1 MTNEIQKTTFLYQLK
16 SYGLKNF
23 FISFD
28 FIVSFIVL
36 VTMLIDRYF
45 NLNIFSL
52 GNSNYVIGIFAVAS
66 TLFAIVLAAL
76 AIILSFSSGEFMS
89 FLRKNNKLAPL
100 LFLFWVGNAAYLV
113 VIILSTVYLVFN
125 LERYLF
131 LKEYLYPFIIATF
144 IYAVINTF
152 YLLATVI
159 RFGHFLDIYERFK
172 NGMIK

>member
-1 MTNEIQKTTFLYQLK
+1 MNNETQKTTFLYQLK
-16 SYGLKNF
+16 SYGFKKF
-23 FISFD
+23 IISFD
-28 FIVSFIVL
+28 FIVSVSIL
-36 VTMLIDRYF
+36 VTMFIDRYF
-45 NLNIFSL
+45 KLDIFYS
-52 GNSNYVIGIFAVAS
+52 GDSDYVIGIFAVAS

-76 AIILSFSSGEFMS
+76 AIILSFSSSEFMS
-89 FLRKNNKLAPL
+89 FLKKNNKLAPL
-100 LFLFWVGNAAYLV
+100 LFLFWIANGAYLV

-125 LERYLF
+125 LERCFF

-172 NGMIK
+172 QDKK